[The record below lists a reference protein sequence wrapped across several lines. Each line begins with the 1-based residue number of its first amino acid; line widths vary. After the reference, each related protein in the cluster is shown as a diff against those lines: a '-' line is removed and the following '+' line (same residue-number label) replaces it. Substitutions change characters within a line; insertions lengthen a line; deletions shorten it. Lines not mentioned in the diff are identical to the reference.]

1 MMKSNK
7 MSATILFI
15 LLAVVS
21 AAGRPRQSQERNP
34 AAQAPPSA
42 PSTGHLKETPDAAA
56 RRQAYTR
63 FIEARRLKGEIQR
76 LRNSARLLDEAIKAY
91 KETIQL
97 DPAAADP
104 HVDLGE
110 LYFFFQRRRD
120 LAEAEAREAL
130 RLDPNCPD
138 AHLLLA
144 RLRIYSVTTE
154 RDLRPS
160 LVEQAIRAYEKVAE
174 LDPKHA
180 EAWAMLAELYGMK
193 NDTGG
198 QIRALEKWAA
208 APIPNDTLFYNSVMN
223 SDLSADQAYYRLS
236 RLYLSQGKNVE
247 AVSAASRAYE
257 SNPESND
264 YARNLIGILRVA
276 ARSDEELRVY
286 RRLMKSSASPALMIG
301 YGSAQVRAGDH
312 AEAIK
317 TLSEYVA
324 LDPSNASAVALLAVA
339 QRRAN
344 QRSAAIETLKAGV
357 SKADEGAR
365 ADLALELAQT
375 YEEAGRNGEAIA
387 QYEQVFEELLSKA
400 AQSPVDSPLFGE
412 VVNRLVRAIRRSG
425 SEAKLQSVLTKTRR
439 ALDDRNPL
447 LDLITI
453 ESLREDGKL
462 REALELA
469 RAASRSRPN
478 DRALKFTEAVIL
490 GESKLFKESADLLR
504 SMIKGDAE
512 SATEDAGVYVVLAGV
527 LMQSG
532 QLNEAEESA
541 RKALELSPDDPQA
554 LIQLS
559 SIMDRAGKHEASEK
573 ALREL
578 LKREPDNAT
587 ALNNLGYFMVERGG
601 GYQEA
606 LKLIERAVAIDPTQ
620 GSFLDSLGWT
630 HFKLGNIEKARQY
643 LEKATVYSRRNSTIH
658 EHLGDVLREAGRLAE
673 ARKQWEKALEYS
685 VEDDEIARLRG
696 KLKDVR

>member
-1 MMKSNK
+1 MMKSKK
-7 MSATILFI
+7 MSAAIILI
-15 LLAVVS
+15 VLGVIS
-21 AAGRPRQSQERNP
+21 AAGGPQQSQERNP
-34 AAQAPPSA
+34 AAQEPSA
-42 PSTGHLKETPDAAA
+42 PSTERQKEISDGAA
-56 RRQAYTR
+56 RRRAYVR

-110 LYFFFQRRRD
+110 LYFFSQQRRD
-120 LAEAEAREAL
+120 LAEAEAREAIK
-130 RLDPNCPD
+130 LDPDCVD
-138 AHLLLA
+138 AYLLLA
-144 RLRIYSVTTE
+144 RLQVYSVRME
-154 RDLRPS
+154 RNWRPS

-180 EAWAMLAELYGMK
+180 EAWAMLAELYGTK
-193 NDTGG
+193 NDTVR
-198 QIRALEKWAA
+198 QIRALEKWAG

-223 SDLSADQAYYRLS
+223 SDLSADQAHYQLS
-236 RLYLSQGKNVE
+236 RLYLSRGKNDE
-247 AVSAASRAYE
+247 AILAASRAYE
-257 SNPESND
+257 SNTESND

-276 ARSDEELRVY
+276 GSSGEELRVY
-286 RRLMKSSASPALMIG
+286 RRLMKSAASPALMIG
-301 YGSAQVRAGDH
+301 YSSALVRASDH

-317 TLSEYVA
+317 ILSEYVA
-324 LDPSNASAVALLAVA
+324 LDPSNASAVGLLAIA

-344 QRSAAIETLKAGV
+344 QRSAAVETLKAGV

-365 ADLALELAQT
+365 LDLALELAQT
-375 YEEAGRNGEAIA
+375 YEEAGRNEEAVA

-400 AQSPVDSPLFGE
+400 AQSPADSPLFGE
-412 VVNRLVRAIRRSG
+412 VVNRLVRVLRRSG
-425 SEAKLQSVLTKTRR
+425 SEAKLQGVLAKTRR

-453 ESLREDGKL
+453 ESLREDGKF
-462 REALELA
+462 REALDLA
-469 RAASRSRPN
+469 RAASRRRPD

-490 GESKLFKESADLLR
+490 GESKFFKESADLLR
-504 SMIKGDAE
+504 SMIRGGAE
-512 SATEDAGVYVVLAGV
+512 SATEDAGVYVVLSGV
-527 LMQSG
+527 QMQSG
-532 QLNEAEESA
+532 RLNEAEESA

-559 SIMDRAGKHEASEK
+559 SILDRTGKHEDSEK

-578 LKREPDNAT
+578 LKREPDNAI
-587 ALNNLGYFMVERGG
+587 ALNNLGYFLVERGI
-601 GYQEA
+601 GYEEA
-606 LKLIERAVAIDPTQ
+606 LKLIEQAVAIDPTQ

-643 LEKATVYSRRNSTIH
+643 LEKATIYSRRSSTVH
-658 EHLGDVLREAGRLAE
+658 EHLGDVLREAGRMAE

-685 VEDDEIARLRG
+685 LEADGIARLRG
-696 KLKDVR
+696 KLKDAR